1 MKIDEEFK
9 NLIPKLTNE
18 EFKQLEENVLKEGCR
33 EPLIIWN
40 ETIIDGH
47 NRYAICSKH
56 NIDFKTII
64 KDFANREE
72 AKMWIIKNQFGRRN
86 LSVYDR
92 SVLALKLEDLFKEKA
107 KENQIVAGEKFG
119 KGCQISDKAIEN
131 KIEPVDTK
139 KEIAKI
145 AGTSHDTIAK
155 VKKIE
160 EKAPEEVKEKVK
172 NGEMSINQ
180 AYGYA
185 KTYEYLENEIE
196 SKATEEIQ
204 QSEHKKIIEEQ
215 LKNEYKEI
223 EKQRKIQQYFMKT
236 ICDAMTLTI
245 DNEHIEA
252 WFSDMNIE
260 EIEAELLDINKAIN
274 NLKELETEAKIYLN
288 KNKFKVVK

>member
-18 EFKQLEENVLKEGCR
+18 EFRQLEENILKEGCR

-40 ETIIDGH
+40 ETLIDGH
-47 NRYAICSKH
+47 NRYEICSKH
-56 NIDFKTII
+56 NIDFKTIT
-64 KDFANREE
+64 KDFKNREE

-86 LSVYDR
+86 LSIYDR

-107 KENQIVAGEKFG
+107 KVNQIVAGEKFG
-119 KGCQISDKAIEN
+119 KGCQISDKAIED

-196 SKATEEIQ
+196 NKVPEKTEQEIFIEKEFKKIEEESAIQKNIHNAIYKILTTEITEEYLEVWFENLDN
-204 QSEHKKIIEEQ
+204 SERDRLEIDLNRAIEEYQ
-215 LKNEYKEI
+215 KIKEFY
-223 EKQRKIQQYFMKT
+223 RNHSKIRRIK
-236 ICDAMTLTI
+236 
-245 DNEHIEA
+245 
-252 WFSDMNIE
+252 
-260 EIEAELLDINKAIN
+260 
-274 NLKELETEAKIYLN
+274 
-288 KNKFKVVK
+288 

>member
-9 NLIPKLTNE
+9 GLIPDPTKE
-18 EFKQLEENVLKEGCR
+18 EFEQLKENIKTEGCR
-33 EPLIIWN
+33 EALIIWN
-40 ETIIDGH
+40 NILIDGH
-47 NRYAICSKH
+47 NRYKICKEL
-56 NIDFKTII
+56 NIDFKTIT
-64 KDFANREE
+64 KDFKNREE

-196 SKATEEIQ
+196 DKIPERTEQEIFIEKEFKKIEEESAIQKNIHNAIYKILTTEITEEYLEVWFENLDN
-204 QSEHKKIIEEQ
+204 SERDRLEIDLNRAIEEYQ
-215 LKNEYKEI
+215 KIKEFY
-223 EKQRKIQQYFMKT
+223 RNHSKIRRIK
-236 ICDAMTLTI
+236 
-245 DNEHIEA
+245 
-252 WFSDMNIE
+252 
-260 EIEAELLDINKAIN
+260 
-274 NLKELETEAKIYLN
+274 
-288 KNKFKVVK
+288 